1 MGTLIWLWLVGWRT
15 LPIYGVDFGWGK
27 EVYMIPATH
36 DFDEDFV
43 LLPGPDGDGSLLV
56 VLGLQVGHVDA
67 FKKHFYEDIE

>member
-1 MGTLIWLWLVGWRT
+1 
-15 LPIYGVDFGWGK
+15 
-27 EVYMIPATH
+27 MIPATH